1 MAFSGRRTVSLQLYS
16 LGGRPGGPF
25 FRNLPI
31 FPPKLFQLLAWIKST
46 FQLNAQQKATFQL
59 PAQVEEPF
67 ELEV

>member
-1 MAFSGRRTVSLQLYS
+1 MAFSGRRTVSLQLYA

-46 FQLNAQQKATFQL
+46 FKLDAQQKATFQL

>member
-31 FPPKLFQLLAWIKST
+31 FPPKLFQLLAWIKNT
-46 FQLNAQQKATFQL
+46 FQLTATQEATFQL
-59 PAQVEEPF
+59 PAKVDEPF
-67 ELEV
+67 RLEV